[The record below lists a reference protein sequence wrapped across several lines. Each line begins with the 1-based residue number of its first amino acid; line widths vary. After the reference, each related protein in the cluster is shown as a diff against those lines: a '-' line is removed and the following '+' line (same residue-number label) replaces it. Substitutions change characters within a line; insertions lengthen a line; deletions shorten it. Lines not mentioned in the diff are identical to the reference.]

1 MENFPDTEAKALDA
15 RITYKI
21 SALNGGTLTS
31 LDLDQWIGFDA
42 NLYRQH
48 FEKNGYKIPENLIKW
63 MSLKSSEQNNEKTE
77 ELMMKQEG
85 EEKTEAPGD
94 EF

>member
-48 FEKNGYKIPENLIKW
+48 LEKNGYKIPENLIKW